1 MIIVVKGLSYKKLLI
16 KSLSYLSLL
25 IIFYFYY
32 GHMSSKFSDQTVK
45 LETELTAQKKENTQ
59 NRSLAYEDEIYKEA
73 VIVVDLLEQKHVQS
87 VKIIKDKLLIICDYN
102 TNIEPVLIRY
112 GVKAFVKNT
121 SKNIKIA
128 IDVKTIVENKYN
140 ETK

>member
-1 MIIVVKGLSYKKLLI
+1 MVIVVKGFSYKRLLI

-25 IIFYFYY
+25 AMFYLYY
-32 GHMSSKFSDQTVK
+32 GHMSTKFQDEKIQLGK
-45 LETELTAQKKENTQ
+45 ELTSQKKQ
-59 NRSLAYEDEIYKEA
+59 NMLDKSLGYEKEIYKEA
-73 VIVVDLLEQKHVQS
+73 VVIVDLLEQKHIQS
-87 VKIIKDKLLIICDYN
+87 IKIVKDKMLIICDYN

-121 SKNIKIA
+121 AENIKIA

-140 ETK
+140 EA